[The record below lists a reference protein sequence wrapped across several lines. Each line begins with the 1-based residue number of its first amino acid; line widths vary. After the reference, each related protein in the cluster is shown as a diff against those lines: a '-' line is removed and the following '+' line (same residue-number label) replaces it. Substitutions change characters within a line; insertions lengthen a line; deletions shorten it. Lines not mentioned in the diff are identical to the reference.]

1 MDTDKL
7 LAEAEY
13 KAVRSSGAGGQNVN
27 KVSSKVVLTF
37 TLAPSEGLTGDEKAL
52 LVQKLATRLNANG
65 QLVLQCDED
74 RSQLRN
80 KTIVKRRFIT
90 LLEDALKVQ
99 AERKPTKIPRGV
111 IKKRMEDKRRASEKK
126 EGRRRLDF

>member
-1 MDTDKL
+1 MDTDKIL
-7 LAEAEY
+7 TEAEY

-37 TLAPSEGLTGDEKAL
+37 TLATSEALSDEEKAL
-52 LVQKLATRLNANG
+52 IAQKLATRLNAQG

-80 KTIVKRRFIT
+80 KTIVKRRLIS
-90 LLEDALKVQ
+90 LLEQALTVQ
-99 AERKPTKIPRGV
+99 AERKPTKVPRGV
-111 IKKRMEDKRRASEKK
+111 IKKRIENKRRASEKK
-126 EGRRRLDF
+126 QFRRKPDV